1 MTTALSG
8 KSHVLLVAAG
18 IGVTPIAAILKTLL
32 DHHAGFAD
40 ADEEL
45 GLSGGADA
53 ASAEAEADEAEAE
66 QQASLHGGATGGA
79 AGGDVPA
86 AAAAAAQRPRRH
98 SSALRRVQRS
108 KLRRLDVFWVNREP
122 EAFSWFQHTLLRLE
136 AQRAADPSLAAL
148 LHVRIFLTSFRAQA
162 DFGSQLL
169 KLAMAHHVATGGADP
184 LTGLRTVSEPG
195 RPDWD
200 AILGDARKHSG
211 GGGAGGG
218 APQVLFCGPKV
229 MAAELRQAARAH
241 RCDFAMENF

>member
-1 MTTALSG
+1 MTTALGG
-8 KSHVLLVAAG
+8 KSHVILVAAG

-32 DHHAGFAD
+32 DHHAGMAD
-40 ADEEL
+40 VDEEL
-45 GLSGGADA
+45 ALSGNGNAD
-53 ASAEAEADEAEAE
+53 
-66 QQASLHGGATGGA
+66 
-79 AGGDVPA
+79 GDA
-86 AAAAAAQRPRRH
+86 AAADAEQAAAEEQRAACGGEADGGVAAPVPDSARRARQH
-98 SSALRRVQRS
+98 SAALRRVQRS

-136 AQRAADPSLAAL
+136 AQRAADPALAAL

-169 KLAMAHHVATGGADP
+169 KLAMKHHVATGGADP

-200 AILGDARKHSG
+200 AILGAAAAGRG
-211 GGGAGGG
+211 GGGG

-229 MAAELRQAARAH
+229 MASELRAAARTH
-241 RCDFAMENF
+241 RCGFAMENF